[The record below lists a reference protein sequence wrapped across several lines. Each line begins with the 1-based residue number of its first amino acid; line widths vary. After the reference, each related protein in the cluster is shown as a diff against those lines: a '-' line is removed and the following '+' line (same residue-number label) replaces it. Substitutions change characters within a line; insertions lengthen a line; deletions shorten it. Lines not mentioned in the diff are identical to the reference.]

1 MTIETWPL
9 DRIKP
14 YAQNARRIPKA
25 AVDSVAASLKEFG
38 WRQPI
43 VVDRDG
49 VIVVGHVRRLG
60 ALQNGWT
67 EAPVH
72 MASNLTPEQ
81 TRAYRL
87 MDNRSHEEAGWDKSL
102 LSLELADLSK
112 LNFDLTLSGFAEA
125 ELNRLLPRAER
136 DDNTAA
142 LLEKA
147 DELLRK
153 WAVERGQVWTIGK
166 HRLMCGDCLDPPD
179 VARAGGDYEPFLL
192 VSDPPYG
199 VSLDMEWRD
208 EAGHNDE
215 GPAARSYMKLA
226 MNGQGISGDTRA
238 DWSAAFELIPSLDV
252 AYVWYASA
260 HTVAVLTGLE
270 RIGFEVRQQIIWA
283 KNVAAMSRSAYHWK
297 HEPCAYA
304 VRKGKSARW
313 VGGREQYTVWEAASP
328 KQIFGHSKEEKLPHP
343 TQKPIALMRI
353 PIANHGRNGDVVY
366 DPFGG
371 SGTTMAAAELENR
384 ICCCIEIEPRYCAV
398 ILERMAAMGL
408 ESKLEP
414 ARAKRTR
421 KTAS

>member
-14 YAQNARRIPKA
+14 YPQNARRIPKA
-25 AVDSVAASLKEFG
+25 AVESVAASLKEFG

-72 MASNLTPEQ
+72 IASNLTPEQ

-125 ELNRLLPRAER
+125 ELSRLMPRAEP

-153 WAVERGQVWTIGK
+153 WAV
-166 HRLMCGDCLDPPD
+166 
-179 VARAGGDYEPFLL
+179 
-192 VSDPPYG
+192 
-199 VSLDMEWRD
+199 
-208 EAGHNDE
+208 
-215 GPAARSYMKLA
+215 
-226 MNGQGISGDTRA
+226 
-238 DWSAAFELIPSLDV
+238 
-252 AYVWYASA
+252 
-260 HTVAVLTGLE
+260 
-270 RIGFEVRQQIIWA
+270 
-283 KNVAAMSRSAYHWK
+283 
-297 HEPCAYA
+297 
-304 VRKGKSARW
+304 
-313 VGGREQYTVWEAASP
+313 
-328 KQIFGHSKEEKLPHP
+328 
-343 TQKPIALMRI
+343 
-353 PIANHGRNGDVVY
+353 
-366 DPFGG
+366 
-371 SGTTMAAAELENR
+371 
-384 ICCCIEIEPRYCAV
+384 
-398 ILERMAAMGL
+398 
-408 ESKLEP
+408 
-414 ARAKRTR
+414 
-421 KTAS
+421 